1 MQATDRHFIVPLL
14 PAGVE
19 LYLELQQ
26 ATQREQGV
34 LQDALAT
41 LDRTDSASVAACA
54 SSTATLDSHA
64 ERLEQQQLHMQRL
77 QSLLQ
82 KEYILQFTMCGWL
95 SGCLSYE
102 QLAKA
107 YVLVFPYVMRLTH
120 LGLGIQQWYRS
131 NPPKSEGGQARSS
144 ARGPSTAC

>member
-1 MQATDRHFIVPLL
+1 MQAPDSAFIVPLL

-19 LYLELQQ
+19 LYLELQR
-26 ATQREQGV
+26 ATQHEQHV

-54 SSTATLDSHA
+54 SSTASLDSHA
-64 ERLEQQQLHMQRL
+64 ERLEQQQWHMQRL

-131 NPPKSEGGQARSS
+131 NPPKSAGGQARSS
-144 ARGPSTAC
+144 TVC